1 MKNARGAG
9 ALGGVADGLEGQVK
23 KLGLFYKKNKVKDS
37 LSVEGLLN
45 YFHQN
50 YSSQVNYLINLIV
63 HKREPPG
70 AEKGYKLECDLPV
83 AHFRRKD
90 P

>member
-37 LSVEGLLN
+37 LSVERETTARLLFPSKLLQPGKLFN
-45 YFHQN
+45 KSNCTQKGTAR
-50 YSSQVNYLINLIV
+50 S
-63 HKREPPG
+63 REG
-70 AEKGYKLECDLPV
+70 V
-83 AHFRRKD
+83 
-90 P
+90 